1 MPIKFKRS
9 QVIKDR
15 ATGKLTTQHFYMK
28 QTPTSELEQ
37 VLNNPNASPKLR
49 IKCKRE
55 LIRRNK

>member
-37 VLNNPNASPKLR
+37 VLNNPNASPKSNR
-49 IKCKRE
+49 SIT
-55 LIRRNK
+55 NYV